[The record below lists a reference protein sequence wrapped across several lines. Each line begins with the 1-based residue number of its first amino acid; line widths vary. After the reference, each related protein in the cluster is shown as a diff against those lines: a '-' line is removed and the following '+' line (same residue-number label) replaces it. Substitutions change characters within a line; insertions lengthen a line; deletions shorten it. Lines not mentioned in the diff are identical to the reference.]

1 MDLSVEEFTLD
12 EPSCCKIANIISSKS
27 MQLCLWPNHPECDR
41 TCLISSTQSDD
52 DKSFIW

>member
-41 TCLISSTQSDD
+41 TCLISSTQSND